1 MECSTFFLESANLPT
16 GALFVMTTTQYET
29 IFQQV
34 VALLQQHAPQPGPIQ
49 EDTEL
54 IKDLGFDSLK
64 VMEMLHD
71 VEDAFDITYPLNAL
85 SDLRTVKDFTVQI
98 QTIIETS

>member
-1 MECSTFFLESANLPT
+1 
-16 GALFVMTTTQYET
+16 MTNIQYET

-34 VALLQQHAPQPGPIQ
+34 VVLLQKYAPQPGPIQ

-54 IKDLGFDSLK
+54 VNDLGFDSLR

-85 SDLRTVKDFTVQI
+85 SDLRTVKDFTKQI
-98 QTIIETS
+98 QSIVENS

>member
-1 MECSTFFLESANLPT
+1 
-16 GALFVMTTTQYET
+16 MTTVQYEA

-34 VALLQQHAPQPGPIQ
+34 VVLLQKYAPQPGPIQ

-54 IKDLGFDSLK
+54 INDLGFDSLR

-71 VEDAFDITYPLNAL
+71 VEDAFDITYPLNTM
-85 SDLRTVKDFTVQI
+85 SDLRTVKDFTSQI
-98 QTIIETS
+98 QNIIEMS